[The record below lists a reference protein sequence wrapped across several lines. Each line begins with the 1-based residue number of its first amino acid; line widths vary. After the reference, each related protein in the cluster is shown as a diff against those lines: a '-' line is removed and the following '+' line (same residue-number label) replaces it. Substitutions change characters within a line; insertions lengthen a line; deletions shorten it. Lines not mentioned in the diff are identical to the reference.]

1 VTDLPGA
8 VVLTSTAVTGLV
20 LALLLS
26 VGAVHVVRRRRDH
39 RDAARRAALTPLVY
53 SLLDG
58 EDPAAPLTDA
68 PAVLDD
74 VVLHLLPQL
83 RGSDRQVL
91 QDVLVSRGV
100 VDRASHDLSAR
111 AAWRRGRAA
120 MLIGATGSVRH
131 TADLI
136 ALLADRSPDV
146 RSAAA
151 RALGKAGDI
160 TAVLALLASLTT
172 PRPLPSGIVG
182 MALLDLGTPALP
194 ALRTALRTA
203 LGSAPA
209 RALSAGLLGLH
220 GDVASAPA
228 LTAEL
233 DDADAP
239 ATVRRAAAEALGRI
253 GAPQAADA
261 LCRVTVLATD
271 PALRRVSAE
280 ALGRIGDPDSVHA
293 LVAGMAAAD
302 RGVRTACADAL
313 AAIGP
318 EGHDRLDR
326 LADLGGPAADDA
338 RAALDALAA
347 QPRRL
352 QAVAG

>member
-1 VTDLPGA
+1 VSDLPGA
-8 VVLTSTAVTGLV
+8 VVLTSTGVTGLV
-20 LALLLS
+20 VALLLS
-26 VGAVHVVRRRRDH
+26 VGAVHVARRRRER
-39 RDAARRAALTPLVY
+39 RDVARRAALTPLVY
-53 SLLDG
+53 TLLDG
-58 EDPAAPLTDA
+58 DETVESFANS

-91 QDVLVSRGV
+91 QEVLVARGV
-100 VDRASHDLSAR
+100 VDRASRDLRAR

-131 TADLI
+131 TPDLI
-136 ALLADRSPDV
+136 ALLPDRSPDV

-151 RALGKAGDI
+151 RALGKAGDV
-160 TAVLALLASLTT
+160 TAVPALLAALTT
-172 PRPLPSGIVG
+172 ARPLPSGIVG

-194 ALRTALRTA
+194 TLRTA
-203 LGSAPA
+203 LGAGSAAA

-220 GDVASAPA
+220 GDVASAAA

-233 DDADAP
+233 DDVHAP
-239 ATVRRAAAEALGRI
+239 APVRRAAAEALGRI

-261 LCRVTVLATD
+261 LCRVTVFAAD
-271 PALRRVSAE
+271 PTLRQASAE
-280 ALGRIGDPDSVHA
+280 ALGRIGDPDSAPA

-318 EGHDRLDR
+318 EGRDRLER
-326 LADLGGPAADDA
+326 LADLGGPAAAAA
-338 RAALDALAA
+338 RAALDALASSA
-347 QPRRL
+347 RRL

>member
-8 VVLTSTAVTGLV
+8 VVLTSTGVTGLV
-20 LALLLS
+20 VTLLLC
-26 VGAVHVVRRRRDH
+26 VAGVHVARRRRER

-53 SLLDG
+53 TLLDG
-58 EDPAAPLTDA
+58 EEAVESLADA

-83 RGSDRQVL
+83 RGSDREVL
-91 QDVLVSRGV
+91 QDLLISRGV
-100 VDRASHDLSAR
+100 VDRAARDLSAR

-131 TADLI
+131 TPDLI
-136 ALLADRSPDV
+136 ALLTDRSPDV

-151 RALGKAGDI
+151 RALGMAGDVA
-160 TAVLALLASLTT
+160 AVLSLLAALTT
-172 PRPLPSGIVG
+172 ARPLPSGIVG

-194 ALRTALRTA
+194 ALRTVLGS
-203 LGSAPA
+203 GSAPA

-220 GDVASAPA
+220 GDVASAPG

-233 DDADAP
+233 VDVDAP
-239 ATVRRAAAEALGRI
+239 APVRRAAAEALGRI
-253 GAPQAADA
+253 GDPQAGDA
-261 LCRVTVLATD
+261 LSRVTVLSSDA
-271 PALRRVSAE
+271 ALRRASAQ
-280 ALGRIGDPDSVHA
+280 ALGRIGDPRCIPA

-302 RGVRTACADAL
+302 REVRTACADAL

-318 EGHDRLDR
+318 EGRDR
-326 LADLGGPAADDA
+326 LARLGDRGGPAAGAA
-338 RAALDALAA
+338 RAALDAL
-347 QPRRL
+347 PPGGRL
-352 QAVAG
+352 QAMAG

>member
-20 LALLLS
+20 VALLLS

-120 MLIGATGSVRH
+120 MLIGATGSLRH

-194 ALRTALRTA
+194 ALRTALGS
-203 LGSAPA
+203 GSAPA

-253 GAPQAADA
+253 GAPQAAHA